1 MPELRGLFM
10 EKKNMLAGKSFLPA
24 KTSSGSVSQHTTPAN
39 STGRRYQP
47 PAPAAPPNTIPT
59 QQLMSKLLPHYKAT
73 LRLGIP
79 IAIGQIGVII
89 MGFADTMMVG
99 RYATEALASASFVNS
114 VFNLISFL
122 IMGYSYGLT
131 PLVSAHCGRGE
142 KHEAGGLLKQAL
154 MANGL
159 FTLVLLT
166 IMTVLYFYVDR
177 MGQPPQLL
185 PHIRPYYIVIGISM
199 IFVALFNA
207 VRQFTDG
214 TSDTATGMW
223 ILLTGNALN
232 IVGNVLLI
240 YGVGPFPE
248 LGLLGAGLS
257 TLFSRIYMAL
267 AIVAVV
273 AFRKRYA
280 AYRTGFNATPLSWH
294 ATRFVNTKS
303 LPIGLQMGME
313 SGAFTFSCIMAG
325 WIDAP
330 SLAAFQVMLTIGTL
344 GFLFYYSF
352 GSGMSIRVAT
362 FVGLNDWHQVRL
374 ATRAGQHI
382 LCAMAT
388 LSSLTFLILGP
399 TFIHFF
405 THDPT
410 VVGIAVSLI
419 VPLII
424 YQFGDAMQICYAN
437 ALRGTSQVMSMM
449 WIAFV
454 SYIVVNIPA
463 GYFLG
468 FPCHLKT
475 TGIFLAISLGLFTA
489 APLFYWQFQKVL
501 KKHPAE

>member
-1 MPELRGLFM
+1 M
-10 EKKNMLAGKSFLPA
+10 
-24 KTSSGSVSQHTTPAN
+24 
-39 STGRRYQP
+39 
-47 PAPAAPPNTIPT
+47 
-59 QQLMSKLLPHYKAT
+59 
-73 LRLGIP
+73 
-79 IAIGQIGVII
+79 
-89 MGFADTMMVG
+89 
-99 RYATEALASASFVNS
+99 
-114 VFNLISFL
+114 
-122 IMGYSYGLT
+122 
-131 PLVSAHCGRGE
+131 
-142 KHEAGGLLKQAL
+142 
-154 MANGL
+154 
-159 FTLVLLT
+159 
-166 IMTVLYFYVDR
+166 
-177 MGQPPQLL
+177 
-185 PHIRPYYIVIGISM
+185 
-199 IFVALFNA
+199 
-207 VRQFTDG
+207 RQFTDG

-232 IVGNVLLI
+232 IIGNVLLI

-280 AYRTGFNATPLSWH
+280 AYRTGFNATPLSWK

>member
-1 MPELRGLFM
+1 MRLDELEHLVQIDSIFQQQAIKDRVVLWPYFRI
-10 EKKNMLAGKSFLPA
+10 ARSFCAHLY
-24 KTSSGSVSQHTTPAN
+24 HN
-39 STGRRYQP
+39 F
-47 PAPAAPPNTIPT
+47 
-59 QQLMSKLLPHYKAT
+59 MSKLLPHYKAT

-79 IAIGQIGVII
+79 IAIGQIGVIV

-114 VFNLISFL
+114 VFNLVTFL
-122 IMGYSYGLT
+122 LMGYSYGLT
-131 PLVSAHCGRGE
+131 PLISAHCGRGE
-142 KHEAGGLLKQAL
+142 QREAGGTLKQAL
-154 MANGL
+154 VANGL
-159 FTLVLLT
+159 FALLLLAV
-166 IMTVLYFYVDR
+166 MSGLYFYIDR
-177 MGQPPQLL
+177 MGQPVQLL
-185 PHIRPYYIVIGISM
+185 PYIRPYYIVILISM
-199 IFVALFNA
+199 LFVACFNA

-214 TSDTATGMW
+214 TSDTASGMW

-232 IVGNVLLI
+232 IVGNALLI

-257 TLFSRIYMAL
+257 TMFSRFYMAVAL
-267 AIVAVV
+267 IAIV

-280 AYRTGFNATPLSWH
+280 PFRAGFH
-294 ATRFVNTKS
+294 ATALSREAVRRINAKS
-303 LPIGLQMGME
+303 LPISLQMGMD
-313 SGAFTFSCIMAG
+313 SGAFTFSGIIAG

-330 SLAAFQVMLTIGTL
+330 SLAAFQVMMTIGTL

-362 FVGLNDWHQVRL
+362 FAGQNDWKQVRL
-374 ATRAGQHI
+374 AARAGQHI

-388 LSSLTFLILGP
+388 ISSLTFLLFGSSL
-399 TFIHFF
+399 IHVFS
-405 THDPT
+405 HDAT

-424 YQFGDAMQICYAN
+424 YQFGDAMQICFAN

-454 SYIVVNIPA
+454 SYVVVNIPA
-463 GYFLG
+463 GFILG
-468 FPCHLKT
+468 FPCGLKT

-489 APLFYWQFQKVL
+489 APLFYWQFRKEL
-501 KKHPAE
+501 KRHSAD